1 MATYIVSLAVDGR
14 VEVEVEA
21 DSFKDAFEKARN
33 ESYDP
38 EDAEVVDL
46 NPVNATDEKGEMRD
60 Y

>member
-1 MATYIVSLAVDGR
+1 MATYIVSLAVAGR

-38 EDAEVVDL
+38 EDVEVVDL
-46 NPVNATDEKGEMRD
+46 NPVNATDEHGTMED